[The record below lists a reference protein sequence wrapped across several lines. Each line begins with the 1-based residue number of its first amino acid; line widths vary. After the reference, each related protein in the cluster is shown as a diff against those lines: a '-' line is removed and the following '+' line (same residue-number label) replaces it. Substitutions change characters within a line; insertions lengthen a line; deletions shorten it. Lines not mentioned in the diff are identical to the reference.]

1 MHEIE
6 KTKKETIRFFVLEK
20 CGKLWSLFLKIAG
33 DRHRNIP
40 YYKTMEKKA
49 KNRSQLKFFLKTNQR
64 CSEIRPLLHTRNTYT
79 HTHNICSK
87 LKKILTVPKYM
98 DFVISLIIQKDMMEP
113 I

>member
-20 CGKLWSLFLKIAG
+20 CDKLWSLFLKIAG

-49 KNRSQLKFFLKTNQR
+49 KNRSQLKFFKKQIKGVLKLDHYYIL
-64 CSEIRPLLHTRNTYT
+64 ET

-87 LKKILTVPKYM
+87 LKKNL
-98 DFVISLIIQKDMMEP
+98 DSS
-113 I
+113 

>member
-20 CGKLWSLFLKIAG
+20 CDKLWSLFLKIAG

-64 CSEIRPLLHTRNTYT
+64 CSEIRPTITTRN
-79 HTHNICSK
+79 THNICSV
-87 LKKILTVPKYM
+87 KKILTVPKYM